1 MELRSKSRLLCIVLA
16 MVLSPWVAGTAGA
29 GPIVLDLDFTG
40 PYWGTAL
47 ITGVHGAGNGGT
59 SPSWAN
65 DAGINGA
72 YGGPT
77 RLRLTNNQGGQ
88 RGNAWYNGATVEAN
102 AAWNAQYDM
111 QITYEVGGGAD
122 GIAFH
127 LQEIGTGADTFIE
140 GQGLGSEFL
149 SVVIDTWD
157 NGGQCGFG
165 LAIHNN
171 GAQVGSCHDLSGI
184 GPVANNIY
192 TVAMTYDGLGSL
204 GVNVIN
210 TGTTPGSTFG
220 QTGVINYAVDLSALN
235 TATLGWSGQTGGA
248 AQNQD
253 VLRVSG
259 TFVPEPGT
267 AVLLGTGL
275 AGLAW
280 RRRQRA

>member
-253 VLRVSG
+253 VLGVSG